1 MAEVRW
7 AQRARDD
14 LREIR
19 RFIARDSPRAAD
31 AQVERILSATERLEG
46 YPECERVLP
55 EFPRLGYRELIV
67 TSYRVIYRVQKEAIW
82 ITAVLHGARLLRR
95 KSLP

>member
-7 AQRARDD
+7 ALRARDD

-31 AQVERILSATERLEG
+31 AQVERILSATECLES
-46 YPECERVLP
+46 YPESGRVLP
-55 EFPRLGYRELIV
+55 EFPSLGYRELIV
-67 TSYRVIYRVQKEAIW
+67 TAYRVIYRIQKDTIW
-82 ITAVLHGARLLRR
+82 ITALVHGARLLRR
-95 KSLP
+95 KSLR

>member
-14 LREIR
+14 LREIW
-19 RFIARDSPRAAD
+19 RFIARDSPGAAD
-31 AQVERILSATERLEG
+31 AQVERILFATERLES
-46 YPECERVLP
+46 YPESGRVLP

-67 TSYRVIYRVQKEAIW
+67 TSYRVVYRVQKDTVW
-82 ITAVLHGARLLRR
+82 IAAVLHGARLIRR
-95 KSLP
+95 KSLR